1 MAAAWTKHPNASLKM
16 LTLVLGFQQ
25 PQTLMKHLLQHLLSK
40 QEQVLPVIPDKTL
53 LSPMVNNCLGFL
65 STCNCP
71 CPDTNDLNNVEIE
84 ITFADEQVFSGACGT

>member
-1 MAAAWTKHPNASLKM
+1 
-16 LTLVLGFQQ
+16 
-25 PQTLMKHLLQHLLSK
+25 MKHLLQHLLSK

-53 LSPMVNNCLGFL
+53 LSPMVNNWLYFL

-84 ITFADEQVFSGACGT
+84 ITLADEKVLFSGACGA